1 MRSWLMGC
9 CCCLAVGSL
18 QAQNLRVESAL
29 AFPAQAGEN
38 MALALVVRNPGP
50 ELILG
55 QARTTVAARVSF
67 RVHQLVEGVEQIT
80 TTPTFI
86 LPAQR
91 RVSLL
96 PGAHEIFLQTLN
108 QPLVAGQEFP
118 LLLTFGTGQTQT
130 IRVKVQPDLP
140 TRP

>member
-67 RVHQLVEGVEQIT
+67 RVHQLVEGIAQIT

-96 PGAHEIFLQTLN
+96 PGAHEIFLQALN
-108 QPLVAGQEFP
+108 QPLVAGREFP

-140 TRP
+140 VRP